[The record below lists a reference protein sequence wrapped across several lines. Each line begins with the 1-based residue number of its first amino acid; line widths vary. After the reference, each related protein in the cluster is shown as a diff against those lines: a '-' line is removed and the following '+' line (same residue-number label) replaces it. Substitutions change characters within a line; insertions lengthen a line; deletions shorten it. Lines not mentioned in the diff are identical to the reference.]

1 LSPPDAHSGAEPLPA
16 AALALPRDAA
26 DAPVFNEPWEAQA
39 FAMAV
44 SLHRSG
50 CFTWGEWA
58 AALGAQIARP
68 DRRDAGY
75 YEHWLAALETLV
87 TEKRVLDTES
97 LEARREA
104 WRRAAAATPHG
115 QPILLENAS

>member
-1 LSPPDAHSGAEPLPA
+1 LSPPDAPRRAEPLPA

-26 DAPVFNEPWEAQA
+26 DAPVFREPWEAQA

-44 SLHRSG
+44 SLHQTG

-68 DRRDAGY
+68 DRQGASY
-75 YEHWLAALETLV
+75 YEHWLAALESLV
-87 TEKRVLDTES
+87 TEKRVLDAEN

-115 QPILLENAS
+115 QPILLENAD